1 MNRLGIMLVGVMSV
15 PNSSQ
20 EEKDRLRGEGS
31 GGREHMLESSFPLG
45 REHILNC
52 IKIFH

>member
-1 MNRLGIMLVGVMSV
+1 MNLVGIMLVGVMSA
-15 PNSSQ
+15 PNSNQ

-45 REHILNC
+45 STSLIA
-52 IKIFH
+52 